1 MFNCKILRLKNFR
14 SYGNIFTEFQLD
26 RNQSTVIVAKN
37 GAGKSSI
44 LAGITF
50 ALFGKVPGEKK
61 EKLVNDINDKDCV
74 VELECENNGNKILV
88 RRGIKPAI
96 FDIVVNGNAVDQ
108 VGIRDQQR
116 YFEES
121 VLGFNLDSFLQV
133 VSISGSTYKPFFRL
147 TAGERRAM
155 VERLLDILVFS
166 KMYATNLANANQTKN
181 DVRDLE
187 ASIEKYEAS
196 INSLKRGLEEVQSKD
211 ADLKEMIDAQ
221 IDALMQKQQIAQQ
234 KIAEIDLELET
245 IPSAGNKLSSL
256 KESLDK
262 CNKFKTE
269 FSTSKKNATK
279 FIKFLEEN
287 STCPTCTSELTHEFK
302 HVSSKERKDKIDGIL
317 NKEAQLD
324 KTIARIKNDI
334 EDIIAN
340 ENRKTVLL
348 NDKGKFQNAIGIYN
362 SNIKAE
368 KNKLTVSDSTS
379 EVNLRNEIIK
389 QSAVLDSLKQKLLDK
404 LVEKQYNELQSLI
417 LKDSGIKSRVIRQ
430 IIPKMNVEVNK
441 FLSELELSARFEMD
455 EEFNETIYRRF
466 KDVTNYSNMSAG
478 ERTRVDIAI
487 LFTWREIAKSKNSL
501 NCNILFLD
509 EIFDS
514 TLDNDGIAVFVK
526 LLKSIT
532 DTNVFLI
539 SHKSE
544 VISEFE
550 NILSLEKKGNFT
562 TIV

>member
-14 SYGNIFTEFQLD
+14 SYGNTFTEFQLD

-96 FDIVVNGNAVDQ
+96 FDIVVNGNSVDQ

-389 QSAVLDSLKQKLLDK
+389 QGAVLDSLKQKLLDK

>member
-14 SYGNIFTEFQLD
+14 SYGNTFTEFQLD